1 MFNWKRHRC
10 ILILQFSVS
19 WLSSWLYL
27 KGAQMFISKKR
38 VCFLSRQ
45 AWRGCPSVFHFS
57 ARPPCEETRKEGL
70 SLLGAL

>member
-1 MFNWKRHRC
+1 
-10 ILILQFSVS
+10 
-19 WLSSWLYL
+19 
-27 KGAQMFISKKR
+27 MFISKKR

-45 AWRGCPSVFHFS
+45 AWRGCPSVSHFS